1 MTLTNGITGFALSL
15 SLILAIGAQNAFVL
29 RQGLRKEH
37 VFLVCSICAV
47 SDAVLILFGVFVV
60 GDTVIQTGLDGIL
73 KVSAVLFLV
82 GYAGLRFRSSFVG
95 NQGLSTESYG
105 DPRSIGKTTALTLG
119 FTGLNPHVYLD
130 TVLLIGGGAV
140 GLGGLGRVYF
150 AVGAI
155 AASFAFFFALG
166 YGARSVSSLVA
177 RPSAWRF
184 IDFGIGTT
192 MLFVAAGVWVG

>member
-73 KVSAVLFLV
+73 KVCLLYTSPSPRDLAVSRMPSSA
-82 GYAGLRFRSSFVG
+82 
-95 NQGLSTESYG
+95 
-105 DPRSIGKTTALTLG
+105 
-119 FTGLNPHVYLD
+119 
-130 TVLLIGGGAV
+130 
-140 GLGGLGRVYF
+140 
-150 AVGAI
+150 
-155 AASFAFFFALG
+155 
-166 YGARSVSSLVA
+166 
-177 RPSAWRF
+177 
-184 IDFGIGTT
+184 
-192 MLFVAAGVWVG
+192 

>member
-105 DPRSIGKTTALTLG
+105 DPRSIGKTTALTLS
-119 FTGLNPHVYLD
+119 
-130 TVLLIGGGAV
+130 LIH
-140 GLGGLGRVYF
+140 
-150 AVGAI
+150 I
-155 AASFAFFFALG
+155 
-166 YGARSVSSLVA
+166 
-177 RPSAWRF
+177 
-184 IDFGIGTT
+184 
-192 MLFVAAGVWVG
+192 